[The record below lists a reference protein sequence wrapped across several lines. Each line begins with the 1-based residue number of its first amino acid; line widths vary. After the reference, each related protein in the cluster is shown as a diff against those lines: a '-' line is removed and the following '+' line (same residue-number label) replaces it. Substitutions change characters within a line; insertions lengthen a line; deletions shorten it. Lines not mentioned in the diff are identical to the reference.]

1 MTRVSLMLILKK
13 YDSNRQ
19 YVPLPFCWSWSA
31 CWHIIWKMGKNRGVN
46 VEIAGVFGGMKKISW
61 KACDKNKNP
70 WKLSW
75 AILSILDYW
84 ILLIC
89 IAKVLFRIENRLRL
103 LMMCLEV
110 LGEVFSWGYWEV
122 VSEKLWP
129 LVEPYMRISILIS
142 DRNLTVP
149 VCTMLF

>member
-1 MTRVSLMLILKK
+1 MIVIDSTFLYHFVDPDLRVDILFEK
-13 YDSNRQ
+13 
-19 YVPLPFCWSWSA
+19 W
-31 CWHIIWKMGKNRGVN
+31 GKTENGGVN

-110 LGEVFSWGYWEV
+110 LGEVFSWGY
-122 VSEKLWP
+122 
-129 LVEPYMRISILIS
+129 
-142 DRNLTVP
+142 
-149 VCTMLF
+149 